1 MNRAEKIYKDI
12 ITLPMA
18 EREKLFS
25 LIARKGFDK
34 DYYAYDEVFDDIP
47 TTFTIKETS
56 EYLEVAEITIRRWVK
71 EGKLPYDKVGKNYVF
86 RIGDLR
92 ELKRNYLRTSISKS
106 GKPQTAR

>member
-34 DYYAYDEVFDDIP
+34 DYYAYDEVFDNIP
-47 TTFTIKETS
+47 ATFTIKETS
-56 EYLEVAEITIRRWVK
+56 EYMELAEITIRRWAK

-86 RIGDLR
+86 RVDDLR
-92 ELKRNYLRTSISKS
+92 EIKRKMPR
-106 GKPQTAR
+106 KPC

>member
-12 ITLPMA
+12 VTLPMA

-34 DYYAYDEVFDDIP
+34 DYYSYDEVFDDTP
-47 TTFTIKETS
+47 STFTIKETS

-71 EGKLPYDKVGKNYVF
+71 EGKLPYDRVGKNYVF
-86 RIGDLR
+86 SVDNLR
-92 ELKRNYLRTSISKS
+92 ELKRKMPR
-106 GKPQTAR
+106 KP

>member
-34 DYYAYDEVFDDIP
+34 DYYAYDEVFEDIP
-47 TTFTIKETS
+47 STFTIKETS
-56 EYLEVAEITIRRWVK
+56 EYMDVAEITIRRWAK
-71 EGKLPYDKVGKNYVF
+71 EGKLSFRKVGKNYVF
-86 RIGDLR
+86 LVDDLR
-92 ELKRNYLRTSISKS
+92 KLKRKMPRKSIKE
-106 GKPQTAR
+106 